1 MKSFIFAVPGK
12 PMAKQRPRFSRATG
26 TAYTPKQ
33 TANYENLIRLAF
45 AERYPAHVPTADP
58 VRLHVNA
65 VFPIPKSWTK
75 KKQIQAVN
83 GEIYPGKPDVDN
95 IQKIVQDA
103 GNNLIW
109 TDDAQIFEGMTA
121 KRYGEHP
128 GLTVLVEIEDGGE
141 E

>member
-45 AERYPAHVPTADP
+45 AERYPAHVPTDDP
-58 VRLHVNA
+58 VTLKVCA
-65 VFPIPKSWTK
+65 VYPIPKSWTK

-83 GEIYPGKPDVDN
+83 GEIFPGKPDVDN
-95 IQKIVQDA
+95 IQKAVQDA

-109 TDDAQIFEGMTA
+109 LDDAQIHEGTTV

-128 GLTVLVEIEDGGE
+128 GLTVLVEIEERGE